1 MKVTKMTLQQY
12 REALD
17 AYGTYFLDDMKQLK
31 ADYAKDR
38 LLVNGSIMRYTDI
51 TGMSVSN
58 NKYLAVEVN
67 HGDLFLLPLRRD
79 VRYRVF
85 RSPKSA
91 ILNKISYLLVLCQK
105 IFTCKSGVC

>member
-1 MKVTKMTLQQY
+1 MKVTKMPLQQY
-12 REALD
+12 REVLD
-17 AYGTYFLDDMKQLK
+17 AYRNYFLDDMKQLK
-31 ADYAKDR
+31 VDYTKDR
-38 LLVNGSIMRYTDI
+38 LLVNGSIIRYTDI

-67 HGDLFLLPLRRD
+67 HGDLYLLPLRRD

-91 ILNKISYLLVLCQK
+91 ILNKVSYLLALCKK

>member
-17 AYGTYFLDDMKQLK
+17 AYGAYFLDDMKQLK

-67 HGDLFLLPLRRD
+67 HGDLFLLPL
-79 VRYRVF
+79 
-85 RSPKSA
+85 SC
-91 ILNKISYLLVLCQK
+91 ISFPEICDSK
-105 IFTCKSGVC
+105 